1 MAHNENDLSLLTHAV
16 YSPKNSSNIELPTI
30 ILLHGYGA
38 HGLDL
43 LPLAP
48 HLCEGN
54 ALIICPQAPHTV
66 SVPAGYQAP
75 SSNQMFTW
83 EQRDEHGEKIEG
95 DIDEMVSVLE
105 SFIPAAL
112 NKYAAAGGKVA
123 LVGFSQ
129 GGSLAYRLA
138 FSNRITTSAVAA
150 LSTWL
155 PDDLDQ
161 KDNLPLDLPIL
172 VQHGT
177 DDPMVDIGRGRESYS
192 RLQNRGANVTMKEY
206 SMQHEINQDSISD
219 LSIFLA
225 EHLT

>member
-1 MAHNENDLSLLTHAV
+1 MVHNEGDLSLLTHAV
-16 YSPKNSSNIELPTI
+16 YSPKNSSGANLPVI

-48 HLCEGN
+48 HLCGGN

-66 SVPAGYQAP
+66 STPAGYQAP
-75 SSNQMFTW
+75 SGNQMFTW
-83 EQRDEHGEKIEG
+83 EQRDERGEKIEG

-112 NKYAAAGGKVA
+112 KKYAAKQEKVA

-138 FSNRITTSAVAA
+138 FSNQITTSAVAA

-155 PDDLDQ
+155 PDDIDQ
-161 KDNLPLDLPIL
+161 IRDLPTEFPIL
-172 VQHGT
+172 IQHGT
-177 DDPMVDIGRGRESYS
+177 EDPMVDIERGRESYN
-192 RLQNRGANVTMKEY
+192 RLNNLGANVTMKEY

-219 LSIFLA
+219 LSSFLTKS
-225 EHLT
+225 LT

>member
-1 MAHNENDLSLLTHAV
+1 MHNQQALSLLTHAV
-16 YSPKNSSNIELPTI
+16 YSPKNSSDASLPTI

-48 HLCEGN
+48 HLCGGN

-66 SVPAGYQAP
+66 SAPAGYQTP
-75 SSNQMFTW
+75 SNNQMFTW
-83 EQRDEHGEKIEG
+83 EQRDEYGEKIEG

-112 NKYAAAGGKVA
+112 NKYAAKEEKVA

-138 FSNRITTSAVAA
+138 FSNQITTSAVAA

-155 PDDLDQ
+155 PDNIEQ
-161 KDNLPLDLPIL
+161 IKALPSDLPIL
-172 VQHGT
+172 IQHGT
-177 DDPMVDIGRGRESYS
+177 EDPMVDIERGRESYK
-192 RLQNRGANVTMKEY
+192 RLNDLNVNVTMKEY

-219 LSIFLA
+219 LSSFLTKY
-225 EHLT
+225 LT

>member
-1 MAHNENDLSLLTHAV
+1 MVHNEDDLALLTHAV
-16 YSPKNSSNIELPTI
+16 YSPKNSSDLNLPTI

-48 HLCEGN
+48 HLCEGK

-66 SVPAGYQAP
+66 GVPAGYQAP
-75 SSNQMFTW
+75 SNNQMFTW

-95 DIDEMVSVLE
+95 DIEEMVSVLE

-112 NKYAAAGGKVA
+112 RKYAAKEEKVA

-138 FSNRITTSAVAA
+138 FSNQITTSAVAA

-161 KDNLPLDLPIL
+161 IDSLPTDLPIL

-177 DDPMVDIGRGRESYS
+177 DDPMVDIERGRESYK
-192 RLQNRGANVTMKEY
+192 RLETRGANVTMKEY

-225 EHLT
+225 KYLT

>member
-1 MAHNENDLSLLTHAV
+1 MHNEEDLSLLTHAV
-16 YSPKNSSNIELPTI
+16 YSPKNSSGVDLPAI

-48 HLCEGN
+48 HLCGGN

-66 SVPAGYQAP
+66 SAPAGYQAP
-75 SSNQMFTW
+75 SNNQMFTW

-112 NKYAAAGGKVA
+112 QKYAAKQEKVA

-138 FSNRITTSAVAA
+138 FSNQITTSAVAA

-155 PDDLDQ
+155 PDDIDQ
-161 KDNLPLDLPIL
+161 IRDLPTEFPIL
-172 VQHGT
+172 IQHGT
-177 DDPMVDIGRGRESYS
+177 EDPMVDIERGRESYN
-192 RLQNRGANVTMKEY
+192 RLNNLGANVTMKEY

-219 LSIFLA
+219 LSSFLTKS
-225 EHLT
+225 LT